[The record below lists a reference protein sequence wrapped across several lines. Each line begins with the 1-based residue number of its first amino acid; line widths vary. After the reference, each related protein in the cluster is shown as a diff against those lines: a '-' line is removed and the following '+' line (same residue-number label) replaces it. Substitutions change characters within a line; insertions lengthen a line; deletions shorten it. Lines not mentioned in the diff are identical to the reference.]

1 MSPTQGQLQR
11 ILQTQNV
18 TGRLAPSPT
27 GQLHLGHAFSLL
39 VAWWHSRSQNG
50 HVVLRIDDV
59 DSDRASAHFTEQLIL
74 DLKWLGLD
82 WDDVPRI
89 ASERASLHKNA
100 VLQLLARRHAYPCVC
115 SRTDVITALGA
126 PQQGA
131 TEIRYPGTCRDKYST
146 VEQAERASNKPA
158 SVRFMTEAGQKHTV
172 DQVFGRYE
180 EDVAVTIGD
189 FIIQR
194 RSGDSAYQLAVVIDD
209 DFDHVSEVIRGRD
222 LLPSTLR
229 QNMVARALDL
239 AIPNYVHLPLICD
252 HTGRRLAKRDND
264 LSLSAL
270 RNQGVSATQI
280 VTWAARCANQY
291 ADAEQVTAQHIRERF
306 VASRLTPG
314 DIILPERVRSAF
326 DQNSPITRASF
337 QP

>member
-1 MSPTQGQLQR
+1 M
-11 ILQTQNV
+11 

-39 VAWWHSRSQNG
+39 VAWWHARSQNG

-59 DSDRASAHFTEQLIL
+59 DSDRASAHFTEQLIF

-89 ASERASLHKNA
+89 ASERASVHKSA
-100 VLQLLARRHAYPCVC
+100 VMQLLTQGHAYPCVC
-115 SRTDVITALGA
+115 SRRDVIAALGA

-131 TEIRYPGTCRDKYST
+131 TEIPYPGTCRGKYSS
-146 VEQAERASNKPA
+146 VDQAERASNKPA
-158 SVRFMTEAGQKHTV
+158 SVRFMTSAGQKHTV

-180 EDVAVTIGD
+180 EDVAATIGD

-209 DFDHVSEVIRGRD
+209 DLDHVSEVIRGRD

-239 AIPNYVHLPLICD
+239 PIPTYVHLPLICD

-264 LSLSAL
+264 LSLRAL
-270 RNQGVSATQI
+270 REQGISAEQI
-280 VTWAARCANQY
+280 VTWAARCANQSVET
-291 ADAEQVTAQHIRERF
+291 EQVTAQQIRERF

-314 DIILPERVRSAF
+314 DIILPERVHAAF
-326 DQNSPITRASF
+326 DPSVSLTRTRTRLN
-337 QP
+337 P